1 MTKVKVTKKD
11 IQQVVKLVSP
21 ESRAVREYLRND
33 MRDFFEHEA
42 KGANYLLVA
51 HGAALVAC
59 LSVLKDYSTTPYLK
73 GIGIFIVM
81 FAAGF
86 LCAIFGYVFQ
96 SIARFEIMD
105 GLLFGWP
112 KKGPSKKEIVL
123 SYIFLGTSMVL
134 LSLALIII
142 ARRFASL

>member
-51 HGAALVAC
+51 RGAALVAC
-59 LSVLKDYSTTPYLK
+59 LSVLKDYDTTPYLK

-81 FAAGF
+81 FAQDFFALF
-86 LCAIFGYVFQ
+86 LDMYFNQ
-96 SIARFEIMD
+96 
-105 GLLFGWP
+105 LLV
-112 KKGPSKKEIVL
+112 SKLWTDCCLVGRKRDQVK
-123 SYIFLGTSMVL
+123 
-134 LSLALIII
+134 
-142 ARRFASL
+142 RK